1 VSGRS
6 TDATRMPITW
16 PTGPERTVTIGYTGE
31 EFAHWWR
38 SPSASRRQQDIAS
51 GALVAEERM
60 AALGLALTIARIVT
74 PPRDLRLFGGRVAAN
89 IIVVPAVAVGA
100 TRALLMLDPT
110 AR

>member
-1 VSGRS
+1 MSGRS

-38 SPSASRRQQDIAS
+38 SPSASRRQPGIAS

-60 AALGLALTIARIVT
+60 AALGVGPTTARIVT
-74 PPRDLRLFGGRVAAN
+74 PLPDLRLVGGGVAAN
-89 IIVVPAVAVGA
+89 NIVVPAAAVGA
-100 TRALLMLDPT
+100 TRALLMPDPT